1 MSFRLKSESVDF
13 KNANCFLMYQV
24 SVMIT
29 AFVMMKVE
37 RDRISA
43 IPDEI
48 LRIANVTEVYSVAG
62 DYDIIAI
69 VRVKEAEDLAK
80 TVTMDF
86 AKIKGIVETRTQI
99 AFACFSNYD
108 LEHMFSVGLSK

>member
-1 MSFRLKSESVDF
+1 
-13 KNANCFLMYQV
+13 
-24 SVMIT
+24 MIT

-37 RDRISA
+37 RDRISV

-48 LRIANVTEVYSVAG
+48 LAVPNVTEVYSVAG

-80 TVTMDF
+80 TVTKDL
-86 AKIKGIVETRTQI
+86 AKIKGITETRTQI

-108 LEHMFSVGLSK
+108 LEHMFSMGMTK

>member
-1 MSFRLKSESVDF
+1 
-13 KNANCFLMYQV
+13 
-24 SVMIT
+24 MIT
-29 AFVMMKVE
+29 AFVMMNAE
-37 RDRISA
+37 RERLSA

-48 LRIANVTEVYSVAG
+48 LKIPGVTEVYSVAG

-80 TVTMDF
+80 TVTENF
-86 AKIKGIVETRTQI
+86 AKINGITKTKTQI

-108 LEHMFSVGLSK
+108 LEYIFSVGMTNSRK

>member
-1 MSFRLKSESVDF
+1 
-13 KNANCFLMYQV
+13 
-24 SVMIT
+24 MIT

-37 RDRISA
+37 RDRISV

-48 LRIANVTEVYSVAG
+48 LALPNVTEVYSVAG
-62 DYDIIAI
+62 DCDIIAI

-80 TVTMDF
+80 TVTKDL
-86 AKIKGIVETRTQI
+86 AKIKGITETKTQI

-108 LEHMFSVGLSK
+108 LEHMFSMGMTK

>member
-1 MSFRLKSESVDF
+1 
-13 KNANCFLMYQV
+13 
-24 SVMIT
+24 MIT

-48 LRIANVTEVYSVAG
+48 LNIPNVTEVYSVAG

-80 TVTMDF
+80 TVTRISLRSKVSPRPRLRSHSPVS
-86 AKIKGIVETRTQI
+86 ATTILNT
-99 AFACFSNYD
+99 CFPS
-108 LEHMFSVGLSK
+108 E

>member
-1 MSFRLKSESVDF
+1 
-13 KNANCFLMYQV
+13 
-24 SVMIT
+24 MIT
-29 AFVMMKVE
+29 AFVMMTVE

-48 LRIANVTEVYSVAG
+48 LGIPNVTEVYSVAG

-80 TVTMDF
+80 TVTEDF
-86 AKIKGIVETRTQI
+86 AKIKGITQTKTQI

-108 LEHMFSVGLSK
+108 LEHMFSVGMTNSRK

>member
-1 MSFRLKSESVDF
+1 
-13 KNANCFLMYQV
+13 
-24 SVMIT
+24 MIT
-29 AFVMMKVE
+29 AFVMMNAE
-37 RDRISA
+37 RERISA

-48 LRIANVTEVYSVAG
+48 LKIPGVTEVYSVAG

-80 TVTMDF
+80 TVTGNF
-86 AKIKGIVETRTQI
+86 AKIKGITKTKTQI

-108 LEHMFSVGLSK
+108 LEHMFSVEMINSRK